1 MNRVLFYIYRWT
13 QTFSC
18 FALTMEVAYHAFCST
33 DKRSCRSWSLK
44 LRHRS
49 KQRLLTPGGARS
61 RVGASWSLLCR
72 LWTMK
77 WRKQNAPRTA
87 WMTTSPG
94 KWRKPHLRHG
104 LHRVACQASNAFSCA
119 LFFSVVISKFSFV
132 ILTRKVLDCNSLN
145 YSANQQFLAVS
156 TDCFYIPGLVPC
168 YYIPGLVPWYYIPG
182 LVPCYYIPGLV
193 PFISALSRRWTVLAK
208 SKIGCCF
215 FFRWDISVIC
225 LSCIKTRR
233 RAKSVNK
240 SQIPGD
246 STELDRNRPTWRT
259 TR

>member
-1 MNRVLFYIYRWT
+1 MNRVLFYIYWWT
-13 QTFSC
+13 QTLSC

-156 TDCFYIPGLVPC
+156 TDC
-168 YYIPGLVPWYYIPG
+168 YYIPG

-193 PFISALSRRWTVLAK
+193 PFISALSRRWTVPAK
-208 SKIGCCF
+208 SKIGSCF
-215 FFRWDISVIC
+215 FFAETFRSFV
-225 LSCIKTRR
+225 
-233 RAKSVNK
+233 
-240 SQIPGD
+240 SQ
-246 STELDRNRPTWRT
+246 LY
-259 TR
+259 